1 MEKIRVWVE
10 EYRTKA
16 IIFGVVGII
25 VLLFGWSW
33 WQKSQA
39 TELKDLGSQE
49 QKSSKTA
56 KSNPVTTKTKGSSN
70 QVKQFWVD
78 IKGAVTKPGV
88 YQVNHYQRVND
99 VVQAA
104 GGLLKT
110 ADLNR
115 INLSLQLHDQQIIYI
130 PFQNEVAASSSQLPT
145 TVEQTPVMSNSSS
158 SSVASQTTAASTTE
172 SSSSTGKLD
181 LNTATKEQLMQ
192 INGIGEKK
200 AALIVNYRQ
209 EHGNFKK
216 LEDLK
221 NISGI
226 GDKTLEVM
234 AASLTVGMDSN

>member
-115 INLSLQLHDQQIIYI
+115 INLSLQLHDQQIIY
-130 PFQNEVAASSSQLPT
+130 VPT
-145 TVEQTPVMSNSSS
+145 
-158 SSVASQTTAASTTE
+158 
-172 SSSSTGKLD
+172 L
-181 LNTATKEQLMQ
+181 L
-192 INGIGEKK
+192 K
-200 AALIVNYRQ
+200 AL
-209 EHGNFKK
+209 
-216 LEDLK
+216 
-221 NISGI
+221 
-226 GDKTLEVM
+226 
-234 AASLTVGMDSN
+234 

>member
-1 MEKIRVWVE
+1 MEKIRIWVE
-10 EYRTKA
+10 EYRTKT

-49 QKSSKTA
+49 HKSSKTVN
-56 KSNPVTTKTKGSSN
+56 SNPVSTKTKGSSK
-70 QVKQFWVD
+70 QEKQFWVD

-115 INLSLQLHDQQIIYI
+115 INLSLQLHDQQVIYI

-158 SSVASQTTAASTTE
+158 SSVTSQTTAESTTE

-234 AASLTVGMDSN
+234 AASLTVGVDSN